1 LQPGTERTCR
11 LGAGDRRHRRA
22 LQHMT
27 FSGVGRADDVAALSN
42 GFAQELRHLRDA
54 ITPAGAESE
63 GAAQSSMA
71 PSERKQAL
79 QGVLAN
85 GGLVNTDAVRSAGL
99 PGLGAFGARLPL
111 RLRKRLLAA
120 AP

>member
-1 LQPGTERTCR
+1 
-11 LGAGDRRHRRA
+11 
-22 LQHMT
+22 MT

-54 ITPAGAESE
+54 ITPAGAESDGE

-71 PSERKQAL
+71 PSERKQAM